1 MKNPLKLILFVALA
15 TTSILAKAIPV
26 CDVGRDKAK
35 SDLKKYLFEN
45 YAGNYAFI
53 ERHLASGMSDFD
65 RICKITDDEVSS
77 KILMSLKDYYPNFSF
92 IYRHYKSNKASY
104 DRLMKD

>member
-1 MKNPLKLILFVALA
+1 MKDSLKLILFIALA
-15 TTSILAKAIPV
+15 STSILAKANPV

-53 ERHLASGMSDFD
+53 ERHLASGMNDFD
-65 RICKITDDEVSS
+65 RICKIPGDEVSG

-92 IYRHYKSNKASY
+92 IYRHYQSNRASY